1 MKLQPRRT
9 QTGNGKT
16 GTFSPCNMGNGVYER
31 SFMLE
36 IAFDPAEWRRMMTPY
51 GLGTMEAEEEYESDA
66 NARMRQTIIDKMRD
80 DCARHIRNALLQRE
94 EG

>member
-1 MKLQPRRT
+1 
-9 QTGNGKT
+9 
-16 GTFSPCNMGNGVYER
+16 
-31 SFMLE
+31 MLE

-80 DCARHIRNALLQRE
+80 E
-94 EG
+94 